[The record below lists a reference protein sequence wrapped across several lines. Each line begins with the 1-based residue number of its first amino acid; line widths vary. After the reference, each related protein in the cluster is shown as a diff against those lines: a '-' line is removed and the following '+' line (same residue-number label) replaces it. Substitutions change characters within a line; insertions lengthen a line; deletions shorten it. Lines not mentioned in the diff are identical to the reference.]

1 MVVKEDAAAD
11 AAWVPFFQEIQ
22 DLQIQRNE
30 ILVVPLIFDF
40 QYSRAIHWE
49 TWIDHEL
56 ADEDFYRHL
65 EQAGVL
71 HSILILRSSNMY
83 RDIEALRQLVRRW
96 CPSTHTFFFAHG
108 ELTVTLEDVE
118 NYWMLPILGDQD
130 PVEVEL
136 SLEELKVEAALA
148 DYIGWKN
155 ISLGTQVMRFTPWM
169 DHFMREGDASIY
181 KATFVV
187 YWLSKCV
194 FGEPPTNS
202 VKPLY
207 FHIAVKIAASVCFP
221 LTPLLLG
228 QLYTQLDL
236 LHAEELV
243 GLSCHMVATAFNS
256 SVVHTFLWE
265 HASDYITNG
274 KKPYEARNK
283 FATMAVEFATRFGG
297 F

>member
-1 MVVKEDAAAD
+1 
-11 AAWVPFFQEIQ
+11 
-22 DLQIQRNE
+22 
-30 ILVVPLIFDF
+30 
-40 QYSRAIHWE
+40 
-49 TWIDHEL
+49 
-56 ADEDFYRHL
+56 
-65 EQAGVL
+65 
-71 HSILILRSSNMY
+71 
-83 RDIEALRQLVRRW
+83 
-96 CPSTHTFFFAHG
+96 
-108 ELTVTLEDVE
+108 VTLEDVE

-130 PVEVEL
+130 PAEVEL

-148 DYIGWKN
+148 DYIGRTN
-155 ISLGTQVMRFTPWM
+155 IFLGTQVTRFTPWM

-181 KATFVV
+181 RATFVA
-187 YWLSKCV
+187 YWLSKYV

-207 FHIAVKIAASVCFP
+207 FHIAVKYAASVCFP

-243 GLSCHMVATAFNS
+243 GLSCHTVATAFNS

-274 KKPYEARNK
+274 RKPYEARNK
-283 FATMAVEFATRFGG
+283 FATMAVGVATRFGG
-297 F
+297 FQRDVPAVCHWVGCKFYDHSLIPYLDHESKVCWRPYGVTRRGFAYNSVMSGFQDVEAQNYL